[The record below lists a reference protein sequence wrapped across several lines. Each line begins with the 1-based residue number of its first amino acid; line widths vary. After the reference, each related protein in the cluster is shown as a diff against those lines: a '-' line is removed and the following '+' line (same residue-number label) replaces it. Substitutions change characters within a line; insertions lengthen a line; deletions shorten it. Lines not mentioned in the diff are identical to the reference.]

1 MILQVVNTTKN
12 KFNQIRTTKENV
24 IKEIKSKGWN
34 LKDCKII
41 ELKDE
46 LVNTI
51 YKSADGKNT
60 AKY

>member
-24 IKEIKSKGWN
+24 IKEIESKGWN

>member
-46 LVNTI
+46 LINTT

>member
-46 LVNTI
+46 LINTT

-60 AKY
+60 ARY

>member
-1 MILQVVNTTKN
+1 MIVQIINTTKS
-12 KFNQIRTTKENV
+12 KFNQIKTTKENV
-24 IKEIKSKGWN
+24 IKEIKSNGWN
-34 LKDCKII
+34 IKDCKII